1 MIDTKQVPVYVA
13 FAAQIYLDISL
24 IFGESIETPYQTH
37 LSHTQLMATDIGN
50 YFDFHSD
57 RVASWTKAFDEDLKK
72 ARDNIKWVHEC
83 HPRDLFGGC

>member
-1 MIDTKQVPVYVA
+1 
-13 FAAQIYLDISL
+13 
-24 IFGESIETPYQTH
+24 
-37 LSHTQLMATDIGN
+37 MATDIGN

-57 RVASWTKAFDEDLKK
+57 RAASWTKAFDEDLKK